1 MRARDA
7 QLRFVEGLQPTQFGF
22 GDEDAM
28 VKHQSGGQIIRPSDG
43 VRESHHVGAVAWTL
57 AAVAPASTHPRLA

>member
-7 QLRFVEGLQPTQFGF
+7 QLCFVEGLQPTQFGF

-28 VKHQSGGQIIRPSDG
+28 VKHQSGGQIIT
-43 VRESHHVGAVAWTL
+43 VRLTACASHIM
-57 AAVAPASTHPRLA
+57 